1 MNSPANS
8 PAPFVLLQLG
18 GRRFAL
24 DADIVTELAP
34 PVRLHTFPH
43 TSQILSGVIV
53 RRSRIVPVYDPG
65 AILIGRRS
73 SVHRFYLIARREFG
87 KNSEL
92 SAIPVDGECEL
103 VSGDVLPREPGQ
115 PAYIKARV
123 CFGDDVIEVL
133 DFESV
138 LTQERAAPG
147 ASGAS
152 RRTEVL
158 S

>member
-1 MNSPANS
+1 VNAPANS
-8 PAPFVLLQLG
+8 PASFVLLQLG

-43 TSQILSGVIV
+43 TSDILAGVIV
-53 RRSRIVPVYDPG
+53 RRSRIVPVYDAG
-65 AILIGRRS
+65 TILIGRSS

-87 KNSEL
+87 TTSEL

-103 VSGDVLPREPGQ
+103 ASGETLPREPNQ
-115 PAYIKARV
+115 PAYVKARFA
-123 CFGDDVIEVL
+123 FGDEVIDVL

-138 LTQERAAPG
+138 VTQTPAAAG
-147 ASGAS
+147 AAS
-152 RRTEVL
+152 RTEVP